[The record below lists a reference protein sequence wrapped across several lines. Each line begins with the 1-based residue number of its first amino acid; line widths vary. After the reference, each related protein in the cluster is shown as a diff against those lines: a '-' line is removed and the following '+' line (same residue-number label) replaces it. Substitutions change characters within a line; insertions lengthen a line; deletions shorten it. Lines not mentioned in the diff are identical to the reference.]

1 MKELFDFEKA
11 KIEVTGAWPL
21 IDNIPFC
28 LSNVLKKNEEIRHV
42 DGNKRT
48 WLIAKLTQLLDGPNP
63 EKNDILDIVVKA
75 LDDLYDETNVNIV
88 LTTEEDD
95 TFIEYLA
102 WLKGGLPCDGDI
114 IPFAKPDRND
124 LSTASIAIYKMVY
137 ARAVKA

>member
-1 MKELFDFEKA
+1 MKEVFDYENA

-21 IDNIPFC
+21 IDNVYF
-28 LSNVLKKNEEIRHV
+28 LFSNVLKKNEEMRRV

-63 EKNDILDIVVKA
+63 EKSDILDVVVKA

-95 TFIEYLA
+95 AFIEYLA
-102 WLKGGLPCDGDI
+102 WLNGGLPCDGDI
-114 IPFAKPDRND
+114 IPFAKPNRND
-124 LSTASIAIYKMVY
+124 LTTASIAIYKMVH
-137 ARAVKA
+137 ARV